1 MPSNRQIPLLL
12 TIMALTSASLAA
24 PTQPQPTPQLEDLQC
39 RCLTFSTSRTPTPCS
54 YQELLTLDWE
64 AAFSLSI
71 TNALPIQFASQTT
84 MDTLLAIPKPL
95 PLNLLQSMHEG
106 GEVSPLDPSSGVTSE
121 NRVVCGFGQEVDG
134 VSGRG
139 RGGVEQEVHYVGT
152 VLGLFMLAT
161 MVWVAG
167 EWAWMRWVADRF
179 RERDAHTDIWHRFFS
194 RTGAIMLEGDE
205 KALRAEFDA
214 LTAEVEALTAE
225 VKAETRSMPIDY
237 S

>member
-1 MPSNRQIPLLL
+1 
-12 TIMALTSASLAA
+12 
-24 PTQPQPTPQLEDLQC
+24 
-39 RCLTFSTSRTPTPCS
+39 
-54 YQELLTLDWE
+54 
-64 AAFSLSI
+64 
-71 TNALPIQFASQTT
+71 
-84 MDTLLAIPKPL
+84 MDTLLSIPKPL

-121 NRVVCGFGQEVDG
+121 NRVVCGFGGEVED

-152 VLGLFMLAT
+152 VLGLFMLGM

-167 EWAWMRWVADRF
+167 EWVWMRWVADSLF
-179 RERDAHTDIWHRFFS
+179 TQRDDCTDMTRRFFS

-214 LTAEVEALTAE
+214 LTAEVKALTAE
-225 VKAETRSMPIDY
+225 VEAETRRLPTDY

>member
-1 MPSNRQIPLLL
+1 M
-12 TIMALTSASLAA
+12 
-24 PTQPQPTPQLEDLQC
+24 
-39 RCLTFSTSRTPTPCS
+39 
-54 YQELLTLDWE
+54 
-64 AAFSLSI
+64 
-71 TNALPIQFASQTT
+71 
-84 MDTLLAIPKPL
+84 
-95 PLNLLQSMHEG
+95 
-106 GEVSPLDPSSGVTSE
+106 
-121 NRVVCGFGQEVDG
+121 
-134 VSGRG
+134 SGRG

>member
-1 MPSNRQIPLLL
+1 MSSNRRIPLLL

-24 PTQPQPTPQLEDLQC
+24 PTQPDPTPQLEDLQC

-106 GEVSPLDPSSGVTSE
+106 GESCL
-121 NRVVCGFGQEVDG
+121 
-134 VSGRG
+134 
-139 RGGVEQEVHYVGT
+139 
-152 VLGLFMLAT
+152 
-161 MVWVAG
+161 
-167 EWAWMRWVADRF
+167 
-179 RERDAHTDIWHRFFS
+179 FFS

-225 VKAETRSMPIDY
+225 VKAETRRLPTDY